1 MSTMPEACAV
11 RLAVSVTG
19 HDSAYVMR
27 LLAAALPDA
36 EVVDA
41 ATASGD
47 FDYVVAGVRD
57 ERLFASR
64 QPPKA
69 IFSFGA
75 GVNGVLAISNLPSDV
90 PLIRLEDAGMA
101 AQMIRY
107 VLAATLRFA
116 GQFDVYAKQQRE
128 HVWRAYDPRLPEA
141 MNAGVLGI
149 GVIGGKIAQALATQ
163 GFRVRGHARGAK
175 RLAGVECYAGD
186 AGLDEFLDGLDLL
199 VAAVPLTP
207 ATRGMLDRRTLAKL
221 AQGAHLIN
229 IGRGAL
235 VNEADL
241 IALLDEGHLSGA
253 TLDVFETEPLPPSH
267 PYWSRADVTLTPH
280 VSGAT
285 LPDIAVAQIAAKV
298 RRLEQGLPV
307 TGVVDRTRGY

>member
-1 MSTMPEACAV
+1 M
-11 RLAVSVTG
+11 RLAVSVNG
-19 HDSAYVMR
+19 DNSAHVMR
-27 LLAAALPDA
+27 MFAAALPDV

-41 ATASGD
+41 VTAGGD

-64 QPPKA
+64 RLPKA
-69 IFSFGA
+69 VFSFGA
-75 GVNGVLAISNLPSDV
+75 GVNAVLAIPNLPVDV

-107 VLAATLRFA
+107 VLAAALRFA
-116 GQFDVYAKQQRE
+116 GHFDVYAKQQRE
-128 HVWRAYDPRLPEA
+128 HLWRAYDPRPPES
-141 MNAGVLGI
+141 MVAGVLGV

-163 GFRVRGHARGAK
+163 GFRVRGHARNPK
-175 RLAGVECYAGD
+175 TLAGVDCYAGD
-186 AGLDEFLDGLDLL
+186 AGLDAFLDGLDLL
-199 VAAVPLTP
+199 VAVVPLTA

-221 AQGAHLIN
+221 AEGAHLIN
-229 IGRGAL
+229 VGRGAL
-235 VNEADL
+235 VNDADL

-253 TLDVFETEPLPPSH
+253 TLDVFDVEPLPPSH
-267 PYWSRADVTLTPH
+267 PYWSRSDVTLTPH
-280 VSGAT
+280 VSGVT
-285 LPDIAVAQIAAKV
+285 LPDMAVAQIAAKV